1 MTEASGGGRL
11 VLFEFALAT
20 CVCAKNVLN
29 DRHQK
34 VKTIDSR
41 DVAPSSP
48 FSLRLDLPTIYLYY

>member
-11 VLFEFALAT
+11 VLFEFALAS

-29 DRHQK
+29 DRHRK
-34 VKTIDSR
+34 VETIDSR
-41 DVAPSSP
+41 DVAP